1 MAKKT
6 TPNFYYY
13 WEINAS
19 SVWEIAPQDLFTKS
33 RAGNI
38 PYARMFCMYYM
49 HQELELSERVSAGR
63 YGMLHEASIHA
74 EKVIKAQ
81 CDVNKIFKYNFNYFL
96 DACKINKHDIP
107 KYAGLD
113 QQNVDNKLIS
123 LVNALNTNNKKLVN
137 YIRHNKDDYDISKL
151 FSKILV
157 CEINLNMIKKFL
169 VK

>member
-1 MAKKT
+1 MTKNN
-6 TPNFYYY
+6 TPDFYYY
-13 WEINAS
+13 WEVNAS
-19 SVWEIAPQDLFTKS
+19 SIWEIAPQNLFSKS

-49 HQELELSERVSAGR
+49 HKELELSEKVSAGR
-63 YGMLHEASIHA
+63 YGMLHEAVIHA

-81 CDVNKIFKYNFNYFL
+81 CDVDRKFKYKLEYFFEC
-96 DACKINKHDIP
+96 CKINRHDIP

-123 LVNALNTNNKKLVN
+123 LVNALNTNNKRLYSYVRK
-137 YIRHNKDDYDISKL
+137 NKDDYDISKL